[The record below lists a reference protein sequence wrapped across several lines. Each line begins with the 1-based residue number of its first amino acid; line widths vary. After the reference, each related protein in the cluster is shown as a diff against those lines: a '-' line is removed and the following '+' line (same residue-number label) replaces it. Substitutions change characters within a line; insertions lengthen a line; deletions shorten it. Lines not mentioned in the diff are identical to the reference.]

1 MSIGK
6 APCAIEIRNLYKS
19 FGHLSVLQDVSLA
32 QRRGEV
38 ICLIG
43 PSGCGKSTLLRCING
58 LEMPTKG
65 SVLVEGQDLT
75 SPQTDIDAVRAR
87 VGMVFQSFNL
97 FPHMNVLNN
106 VSIALRYVKK
116 LSRKQADE
124 IASARLHD
132 VGLAGKERARPAQ
145 LSGGQQ
151 QRVAIARSLAMDPAI
166 MLFDE
171 ATSALDPELVK
182 GILAIMRELAV
193 SGMTMVVV
201 THEMRFAREVAD
213 RVAFLDS
220 GAIMEMG
227 PPAEIFDD
235 PQTPRLREFLAQV
248 L

>member
-1 MSIGK
+1 M
-6 APCAIEIRNLYKS
+6 AVHA
-19 FGHLSVLQDVSLA
+19 
-32 QRRGEV
+32 
-38 ICLIG
+38 
-43 PSGCGKSTLLRCING
+43 
-58 LEMPTKG
+58 
-65 SVLVEGQDLT
+65 VLVEGQDLT

-97 FPHMNVLNN
+97 FPHINVLHN
-106 VSIALRYVKK
+106 VSIALRHVKK
-116 LSRKQADE
+116 LPRKQAEE
-124 IASARLHD
+124 IARAKLRD
-132 VGLAGKERARPAQ
+132 VGLAGKERTRPVQ

-182 GILAIMRELAV
+182 GILAIMRELAE

-213 RVAFLDS
+213 RVAFLDAGRIVEIGS
-220 GAIMEMG
+220 PEQ
-227 PPAEIFDD
+227 IFDN
-235 PQTPRLREFLAQV
+235 PRAPRLQEFLSEV

>member
-1 MSIGK
+1 MTKTIVNASD
-6 APCAIEIRNLYKS
+6 APAIEIQNLYKS
-19 FGHLSVLQDVSLA
+19 FGHLSVLEDISLA

-58 LEMPTKG
+58 LEVPTRG
-65 SVLVEGQDLT
+65 RVLVEGQDLT
-75 SPQTDIDAVRAR
+75 SPQTNVDAVRAR

-97 FPHMNVLNN
+97 FPHINVLHN
-106 VSIALRYVKK
+106 VSIALRHVKK
-116 LSRKQADE
+116 LPRKQAEE
-124 IASARLHD
+124 IARAKLRD
-132 VGLAGKERARPAQ
+132 VGLAGKERTRPVL

-182 GILAIMRELAV
+182 GILAIMRELAE

-213 RVAFLDS
+213 RVAFLDA
-220 GAIMEMG
+220 GRIV
-227 PPAEIFDD
+227 EIG
-235 PQTPRLREFLAQV
+235 
-248 L
+248 